1 MLFLTYLVQS
11 SIFLILLVCF
21 WSNRAMDGTEACAS
35 LKQGG
40 TWDRSAKTM
49 ATFSA
54 LNALPGPRHALRRFY
69 ENNAKVITT
78 VPKDRLVV
86 IDYTERDSQKGLAK

>member
-1 MLFLTYLVQS
+1 MMET
-11 SIFLILLVCF
+11 
-21 WSNRAMDGTEACAS
+21 
-35 LKQGG
+35 
-40 TWDRSAKTM
+40 TM
-49 ATFSA
+49 ATFST
-54 LNALPGPRHALRRFY
+54 LSGVPSPRHALRRFY

>member
-1 MLFLTYLVQS
+1 MFLEQQG
-11 SIFLILLVCF
+11 
-21 WSNRAMDGTEACAS
+21 DGWHRS
-35 LKQGG
+35 LRIMVAKQGG

-86 IDYTERDSQKGLAK
+86 IDYTEQDSQKGLAK